1 MRTQPPLGSRRVV
14 RNPARSRRSY
24 KKYGYATTS
33 ALPNIGLR
41 GASAHP
47 SRVLALAM
55 ACLMIA
61 LMVWFA
67 ADLRF
72 YVFAARVQGA
82 SVASANEIYR
92 AAGLQG
98 MSIFHVNPGKVAQDI
113 QKQVPGIEQV
123 QVQVALPDQVDLRIR
138 EGSVRFIWRTMD
150 ASFLVD
156 ANGRVLAS
164 GDGYSVANGDGV
176 PTSWVA
182 IVDLD
187 NHPVLPGGTVHKDV
201 LSTVNEVNALLPVM
215 RSFEY
220 SEAKGVSALDAR
232 GWHICFGDSQEIQ
245 RKVAIV
251 QGILSK
257 LEREGRQATLID
269 VRFPDGAYYQ

>member
-1 MRTQPPLGSRRVV
+1 VV

-113 QKQVPGIEQV
+113 QKQIPGIEQV

-150 ASFLVD
+150 ASYLVD

-164 GDGYSVANGDGV
+164 GDDVPAN
-176 PTSWVA
+176 WVA

-201 LSTVNEVNALLPVM
+201 LSTVNEVNALLPAV

-220 SEAKGVSALDAR
+220 SEARGVSALDAR
-232 GWHICFGDSQEIQ
+232 GWHICFGDSQDIQ

-251 QGILSK
+251 RGILSN